1 MEYSRPP
8 NPTPSK
14 CFQCEHEVENSNSSI
29 VFVDDFQKDSGGGA
43 FAYILRNCGSKQ
55 NFGTQPSLS
64 DLIKEKLVT
73 IDGTGQYGLNRKPSL
88 SDLMDF
94 EISPTDL
101 VSESTALPPNGDS
114 MSRDYFARNRDKR
127 KGRRISPLAR
137 LGHRKYTLPKNDV
150 ARQTPS
156 QHIPSPPKR

>member
-8 NPTPSK
+8 NPTPTKS
-14 CFQCEHEVENSNSSI
+14 FLGEQEVENSNSSI
-29 VFVDDFQKDSGGGA
+29 VFVDDFQKGGGDGA
-43 FAYILRNCGSKQ
+43 FAYILRNRGSQQ

-64 DLIKEKLVT
+64 DLIKEKLIT
-73 IDGTGQYGLNRKPSL
+73 IDGTDQYGLNRTPSL

-101 VSESTALPPNGDS
+101 VSESAALTPNRDSISGDH
-114 MSRDYFARNRDKR
+114 FARNKDKR
-127 KGRRISPLAR
+127 KYRKTSPLAR
-137 LGHRKYTLPKNDV
+137 LGHRKYTLPKNDFT
-150 ARQTPS
+150 RQTPS